1 MDQADHSTVPATR
14 DGELEL
20 MQATAAGRRLGAAM
34 VVLLI
39 AGLAGF
45 WWLILPWIQSAF
57 GPLPSSEAIERI
69 KIGFAILALIV
80 TALAAVLAATG
91 QRILRSRQAPPPGA
105 LLWRDTQIV
114 RGDRARR
121 TGIAYCVTGLLCAA
135 LGIGLGVTIWS
146 MLDRVSASMSITLPP
161 GVTILKQT
169 LPEPK

>member
-1 MDQADHSTVPATR
+1 MDHADQSAAPATR

-20 MQATAAGRRLGAAM
+20 MPATAAGRRLGAAM

-39 AGLAGF
+39 AGVAGF
-45 WWLILPWIQSAF
+45 WWLILPGLQSTS
-57 GPLPSSEAIERI
+57 GPLPLSEAIDRI

-80 TALAAVLAATG
+80 TALAALLAATG

-114 RGDRARR
+114 RGERARR
-121 TGIAYCVTGLLCAA
+121 TGIAYCVMGLLCAA

-169 LPEPK
+169 IPDPR